1 MFGRKPQPTPP
12 PFAPYR
18 PPQPPAT
25 IDHAPQLHP
34 AQQQTIDWSEPA
46 AQQPPVRRMPTSYVP
61 AASDLMRAP
70 VTIASPDTHID
81 AQIIPASVVEARTQG
96 SHVDRA
102 NAWLRYSLP
111 LSISMGVLTTIAAV
125 ALYDVPLLS
134 WSAMI
139 TFGLTFVIAYAA
151 MLFRYWETSPEG
163 VALYHTK
170 ELWKLLHSQQR
181 HRQQIE
187 RDDWQLRRRMMA
199 DNHQDDRRNRRG
211 R

>member
-1 MFGRKPQPTPP
+1 MFRRKPQPKPP
-12 PFAPYR
+12 PFEPYR
-18 PPQPPAT
+18 PTQPVT
-25 IDHAPQLHP
+25 VDHEPQLSA
-34 AQQQTIDWSEPA
+34 AQRQTIDWSEPE
-46 AQQPPVRRMPTSYVP
+46 VRPLATKPTSYVP
-61 AASDLMRAP
+61 AASDLMRPP

-111 LSISMGVLTTIAAV
+111 LSISMGALTTIAAV

-170 ELWKLLHSQQR
+170 QLWKLLHNQQA

-187 RDDWQLRRRMMA
+187 RDDWQQRRRMMA
-199 DNHQDDRRNRRG
+199 DNHQDDRRARRG
-211 R
+211 K